1 MQVRLLQLLVITF
14 SLSFAV
20 VSMVVFRM
28 ICGVYVK
35 MCDWIRYASLL
46 RIPSCFATLTRVAE
60 SQGVEGFWVESDS
73 EEDYNPTPEVQ
84 LNNFL
89 HRTPK
94 LGILTRAC

>member
-1 MQVRLLQLLVITF
+1 MQVRFLQLVVIT
-14 SLSFAV
+14 SSFAV

-28 ICGVYVK
+28 IRGVYLN

-73 EEDYNPTPEVQ
+73 
-84 LNNFL
+84 
-89 HRTPK
+89 
-94 LGILTRAC
+94 